1 MLVPCFANCLICF
14 VISSASQEEPQKIW
28 KKRNF
33 YDRKASPFN
42 INENDTRRPHLSLR
56 KWPKAITEPSCP
68 RMTFKS
74 QLWGA
79 LETCRVAKCCKN
91 DSDGLRLGCFGHIH
105 SRPWDKN
112 QSDGSP
118 LGCFGHVRWRPWD
131 HLDHFR
137 AQNQEEPKKR
147 IKKTEL
153 LWPKSLSI

>member
-1 MLVPCFANCLICF
+1 MIWEDF
-14 VISSASQEEPQKIW
+14 SQRQ
-28 KKRNF
+28 
-33 YDRKASPFN
+33 
-42 INENDTRRPHLSLR
+42 R
-56 KWPKAITEPSCP
+56 KWHSKATSEPSCP

-79 LETCRVAKCCKN
+79 VETCRVAKCCKN

-112 QSDGSP
+112 ESDGSP

-137 AQNQEEPKKR
+137 AQNQEEPKKVW
-147 IKKTEL
+147 KKQKIWAKRPSILRYSWTENAINHRRKKQC
-153 LWPKSLSI
+153 PKCFFFQLNFV